1 VKISSYSYPFGNR
14 SRSHVFGSA
23 ATIRAHTGSARIDSG
38 HGSLCGRFGF
48 VDGVVAWEPWIW
60 DRAGLIT
67 YRFAVLI

>member
-1 VKISSYSYPFGNR
+1 
-14 SRSHVFGSA
+14 VFGSA